1 MKSAHFY
8 LKLSP
13 EELLEYYQGH
23 KRYVR
28 VRAYEG
34 YSLQFRADHLRQWV
48 KPNGI
53 HGEFEIRFDSR
64 NKFAGLFLYRD
75 LSVGSSKSTNDLSSR
90 TEAPSTPQNS
100 IPNDVA
106 SRPPFRATLSAQAKR
121 AHSTPLSDV
130 I

>member
-8 LKLSP
+8 LKLTP

-48 KPNGI
+48 KPHGI
-53 HGEFEIRFDSR
+53 HGEFEIRFDSH

-75 LSVGSSKSTNDLSSR
+75 LSAVSTNV
-90 TEAPSTPQNS
+90 AGGVPSGTDEPPTPPKQYPKRRGFKTS
-100 IPNDVA
+100 I
-106 SRPPFRATLSAQAKR
+106 
-121 AHSTPLSDV
+121 
-130 I
+130 